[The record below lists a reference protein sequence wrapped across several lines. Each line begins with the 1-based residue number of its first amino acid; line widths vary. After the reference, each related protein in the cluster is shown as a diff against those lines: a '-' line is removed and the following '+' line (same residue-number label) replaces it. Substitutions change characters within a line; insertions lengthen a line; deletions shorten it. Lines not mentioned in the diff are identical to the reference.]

1 LQRIEGGGHV
11 KSPAFQFYS
20 NDFLGGKIATY
31 ELEEIGLYSV
41 LLAFDW
47 SLTGLPL
54 DDEKLAKLAR
64 VSVRKFRVLWQTVGE
79 NFVER
84 DGRYYNPRLELER
97 VRQTENRAKRSM
109 AAHSRWN
116 AHADA
121 NALHLECPPSPT
133 PSSSA
138 VELQQHSAAP
148 EETRL
153 LDRAPEAREVVVRF
167 LDGTTEVQ
175 RMSWVGR
182 LHAVLDRPPHPSPAE
197 LRDGLEDMLT
207 KPREQWGPAM
217 LRAFVTRVRNEG
229 AAPRIV
235 RSAEPDAGEAAWSA
249 VLDLLPAW
257 QRREVTAE
265 RHAQL
270 DPATRRGLSAIGGFA
285 AIQSAP
291 TDKRTWIKRDF
302 LAAYRATPHHAGAA

>member
-1 LQRIEGGGHV
+1 V

-97 VRQTENRAKRSM
+97 VRQTENRVKRSA

>member
-1 LQRIEGGGHV
+1 V

-217 LRAFVTRVRNEG
+217 LRAFVTRVRSEG

-235 RSAEPDAGEAAWSA
+235 RTERDAGEAAWQA

-257 QRREVTAE
+257 QRREITAE
-265 RHAQL
+265 RHAEL
-270 DPATRRGLSAIGGFA
+270 DAATRCGLSAIGGFA
-285 AIQSAP
+285 AIQSTP
-291 TDKRTWIKRDF
+291 TDKRTWVKRDF
-302 LAAYRATPHHAGAA
+302 LTAYRATPHHAGAA